1 MSKARRAYL
10 LIHTPT
16 HMARPVQMDF
26 VWKDSRSDG
35 LFAEYEKDVERNR
48 QAGGGATY
56 LSKRSIERWGS
67 FPPVGARVQVLEVEF
82 PRQEWFDAW
91 AEAEAKRKPP
101 VSSGDGSEGVTA
113 EVLRAEKEMK

>member
-16 HMARPVQMDF
+16 ELARPVQMGF

-35 LFAEYEKDVERNR
+35 LFAEYETKTEENR
-48 QAGGGATY
+48 KAGGSICH
-56 LSKRSIERWGS
+56 LSKRSIERWGF
-67 FPPVGARVQVLEVEF
+67 FPPVGARVQVLEVEL
-82 PRQEWFDAW
+82 PNQEWFDMW
-91 AEAEAKRKPP
+91 AEAAARRKLPAP
-101 VSSGDGSEGVTA
+101 SDKSEGVTA

>member
-26 VWKDSRSDG
+26 VWKDSRSDE

-82 PRQEWFDAW
+82 PRQEWFDTWVA
-91 AEAEAKRKPP
+91 ASRTGPP
-101 VSSGDGSEGVTA
+101 IPSGDESGGVVT